1 MVNISWILHQL
12 PPTTNVT
19 YTFRVIWGNAAAEH
33 FNYEQVTSSSSAVF
47 IAPEGAP
54 VCEVYNISVTASYDF
69 FGIINTENNNC
80 DVSSQLLSMMLP
92 SLPDKKMLELSVE
105 YFLNKESVSR
115 QRVQLRVILLVSN
128 TNFIVFLYIDN
139 NINFLIIIYSL

>member
-1 MVNISWILHQL
+1 M
-12 PPTTNVT
+12 
-19 YTFRVIWGNAAAEH
+19 
-33 FNYEQVTSSSSAVF
+33 
-47 IAPEGAP
+47 
-54 VCEVYNISVTASYDF
+54 TASYDF

-105 YFLNKESVSR
+105 YFLNKERVSR
-115 QRVQLRVILLVSN
+115 QHVQLRVILLVSN
-128 TNFIVFLYIDN
+128 TNLVFLYIDN

>member
-12 PPTTNVT
+12 PPTTNIT
-19 YTFRVIWGNAAAEH
+19 YTFRVIWENATAEH

-69 FGIINTENNNC
+69 FGIINTQNNNC

-105 YFLNKESVSR
+105 YFLNKERVSR
-115 QRVQLRVILLVSN
+115 QHVQLRVILLVSN
-128 TNFIVFLYIDN
+128 TNLVFLYIDN

>member
-1 MVNISWILHQL
+1 MVNISWTLHQL
-12 PPTTNVT
+12 PPTTNIT
-19 YTFRVIWGNAAAEH
+19 YTFRAIWGNAAAE
-33 FNYEQVTSSSSAVF
+33 NYKQVTSSSSAVF

-69 FGIINTENNNC
+69 FGTINTENNNC
-80 DVSSQLLSMMLP
+80 NIPSPVLSMMLP